1 MGPGLGWSQLRRCG
15 GRHPV
20 CLGRFPGSRAKVSG
34 VIERKDLGSWIEG
47 APTPE
52 GYVKGSG
59 LGLPPEGQGSVAP
72 FWRRP
77 IALVVDWGL
86 CLLISHFLFGG
97 DALATLSL
105 FALVNVLLL
114 TLFGATPG
122 QFATLVRVLP
132 VRGRS
137 PMVLRAVVRT
147 LLMLLLLP
155 AMVWTR
161 DGQPLHDVAAGTAGV
176 RA

>member
-1 MGPGLGWSQLRRCG
+1 M
-15 GRHPV
+15 
-20 CLGRFPGSRAKVSG
+20 RFPGEPTRVED
-34 VIERKDLGSWIEG
+34 VIEREDLGSWIGG

-52 GYVKGSG
+52 GYVKGEG

-77 IALVVDWGL
+77 VALVVDWAL
-86 CLLISHFLFGG
+86 CLAISTLLLGG
-97 DALATLSL
+97 DPLATLSM
-105 FALVNVLLL
+105 FSVVNVLFLS
-114 TLFGATPG
+114 LFGATPG
-122 QFATLVRVLP
+122 QFATRVRVLP

-137 PMVLRAVVRT
+137 PMVLRAIVRT

-161 DGQPLHDVAAGTAGV
+161 DAQPLHDVAAGTAVV

>member
-1 MGPGLGWSQLRRCG
+1 M
-15 GRHPV
+15 
-20 CLGRFPGSRAKVSG
+20 
-34 VIERKDLGSWIEG
+34 IEREDLGSWIEG

-77 IALVVDWGL
+77 VSLCVDWGL
-86 CLLISHFLFGG
+86 CLGISTVFLGG
-97 DALATLSL
+97 DPLATLTL
-105 FALVNVLLL
+105 FVVVNVLFLS
-114 TLFGATPG
+114 LFGATPG

-132 VRGRS
+132 VHGRS
-137 PMVLRAVVRT
+137 PMVLRAAVRT

-161 DGQPLHDVAAGTAGV
+161 DGQPLHDLAAGTAVV